1 MKSKDEI
8 QQECLTELLKYNR
21 AGAAL
26 SMGIGKTFLCLKHMN
41 TMYTEHC
48 RFLVVAPSI
57 SILNTWVDE
66 ARKHNMLHL
75 LPHIDRTTYISLHKR
90 DLDYDVVYFDEAHT
104 LKESHIEWLNNYKGN
119 IIGVTG
125 TPPNPRNSKRLE
137 IMNRYYP
144 IKYKY
149 LVDQAISDSLLNDYQ
164 IVVHKLSLDERKN
177 IRVEKGKAVWFTSEK
192 ADYDYWTN
200 RVANATSQ
208 KDRQITSIM
217 RMKSLQKFKSKEVV
231 AKIILDSLTNKTI
244 LFANTQEQADSFG
257 IPSYHSSNPDSE
269 ENLTNFKAG
278 RINKLSCV
286 LQLNEG
292 VNIPELKESIILH
305 SYGNEKKLSQRLGR
319 TLRLNPDDTATIH
332 VLTYRGTIDEQWVYQ
347 ALADFDKNKVKTI
360 EHDI

>member
-8 QQECLTELLKYNR
+8 QQECLIELLKYDK

-26 SMGIGKTFLCLKHMN
+26 SMGIGKTLLCLKHMN
-41 TMYTEHC
+41 SNYTDHC

-57 SILNTWVDE
+57 SILNTWIDE
-66 ARKHNMLHL
+66 CIKHKMEHL
-75 LPHIDRTTYISLHKR
+75 IPHIERTTYISLNKR
-90 DLDYDVVYFDEAHT
+90 DLDFDIVYFDEAHS
-104 LKESHIEWLNNYKGN
+104 LKESHLEWLSNFKGKVV
-119 IIGVTG
+119 GVTG
-125 TPPNPRNSKRLE
+125 TPPSPRNSKRMD

-149 LVDQAISDSLLNDYQ
+149 LVDQAISDSLLNDYE
-164 IVVHKLSLDERKN
+164 IVIHKLSLDTQKN

-192 ADYDYWTN
+192 MDYDYWTN

-217 RMKSLQKFKSKEVV
+217 RMKSLQKFKSKEYL
-231 AKIILDSLTNKTI
+231 AKKLLYKMENKTI
-244 LFANTQEQADSFG
+244 VFANTQEQADSFG
-257 IPSYHSSNPDSE
+257 IPSYHSNNPDSE
-269 ENLTNFKAG
+269 ENLADFRAG
-278 RINKLSCV
+278 NIDRLSCV

-319 TLRLNPDDTATIH
+319 TLRLNPNDKATIH
-332 VLTYRGTIDEQWVYQ
+332 VLVFRDTIDEQWVMQ
-347 ALADFDKNKVKTI
+347 ALQDFDKNKVKTI
-360 EHDI
+360 NHDY